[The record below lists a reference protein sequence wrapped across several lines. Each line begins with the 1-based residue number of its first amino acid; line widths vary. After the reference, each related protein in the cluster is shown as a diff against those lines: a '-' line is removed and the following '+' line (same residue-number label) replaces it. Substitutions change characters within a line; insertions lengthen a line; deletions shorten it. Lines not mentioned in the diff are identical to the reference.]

1 MGYTVHTMGR
11 KMTAK
16 PRKRLNRLTLTISD
30 ELKAALADLND
41 ATGVAAASF
50 VGEIIEGNI
59 AVISGIAEAARKAK
73 AEPAR
78 ALEFIQ
84 RSMFEALHDVSAMQL
99 EMMDEQTKLR
109 TFQRKEGCTCTVTEH
124 ERQENPTCPVHFPKS
139 KEADQ

>member
-1 MGYTVHTMGR
+1 
-11 KMTAK
+11 MTAK

-59 AVISGIAEAARKAK
+59 AMITGIANAARMAK

-78 ALEFIQ
+78 ALEIMQ
-84 RSMFEALHDVSAMQL
+84 RSMFEALHDVSSTQL
-99 EMMDEQTKLR
+99 ELMDEQTKLR
-109 TFQRKEGCTCTVTEH
+109 TFQRKDGDE
-124 ERQENPTCPVHFPKS
+124 
-139 KEADQ
+139 